1 MDEEPS
7 TRLGP
12 SGRVRTAVLLLVLG
26 IVLFLTYQT
35 FRFFLLTFVM
45 AAPIA
50 LLMAPTHERLAARLG
65 HRWSLAALLLVAM
78 TIGIIVIPLTGAL
91 VLLGGQ
97 AASFISWLGPQLQP
111 ENIQH
116 FFDVTLP
123 DKVPWLAAAW
133 HTWKPYIV
141 PAASNLLGQITGVA
155 NVLVQ
160 RLASGVGSMVFDFLL
175 FFLFLFF
182 LLRDGRSLIELLRSL
197 SPLSPSQEARA
208 ADHLVAT
215 TRGTLLGVVVVP
227 VAQGAVAALGYWIF
241 GVPNPLLW
249 GGVTIFAALIPLLGA
264 PLVWLPMCVYVYLTG
279 ALWQAITLVVYGT
292 VVISGIDNVLKPLLL
307 SGAARVHPVLGF
319 LAVIGGTL
327 AFGPI
332 GLLMGPIVLSLATS
346 ALDIY
351 RDELLVAGRGQDRK

>member
-1 MDEEPS
+1 MDEEPG
-7 TRLGP
+7 TRPRP
-12 SGRVRTAVLLLVLG
+12 SGPVRTAVLLLALG

-35 FRFFLLTFVM
+35 FRFFLMAFVM

-50 LLMAPTHERLAARLG
+50 LLMAPAQERLSARLG
-65 HRWSLAALLLVAM
+65 RRWSLAALLLVAM

-91 VLLGGQ
+91 VLLGTQ
-97 AASFISWLGPQLQP
+97 AASFISWLGPQLRP
-111 ENIQH
+111 DRIQR

-123 DKVPWLAAAW
+123 VKVPWLAAAW
-133 HTWKPYIV
+133 DTWKPYIV

-160 RLASGVGSMVFDFLL
+160 RLASGVGAMVSEFLL

-197 SPLSPSQEARA
+197 SPLSSGQEARVA
-208 ADHLVAT
+208 EHLVAT

-227 VAQGAVAALGYWIF
+227 VAQGAVAALGYLIF

-264 PLVWLPMCVYVYLTG
+264 PLVWLPMCFYVYLTG
-279 ALWQAITLVVYGT
+279 ALWQAIALLVYGT
-292 VVISGIDNVLKPLLL
+292 VVISGIDNVLKPMLL

-332 GLLMGPIVLSLATS
+332 GLLMGPIVLSLAIS
-346 ALDIY
+346 ALAIY
-351 RDELLVAGRGQDRK
+351 RDEFLGAGRRGSL